1 MAFTPK
7 KIVAKVTGG
16 DPGGFNPMNSEFV
29 MSSFKLKGKKFKSV
43 PKGFIAIQPEE
54 DMIYAGF
61 DYIADGVINVINES
75 FAQFQVQINPF
86 DAKSATEKLADKYSN
101 SKAKGKLV
109 FRPFNFKTMEKD
121 DTFLAFLDKNTLN
134 PRYQMSDG
142 FFADELFTYKELINT
157 FLDA

>member
-121 DTFLAFLDKNTLN
+121 DTFLAFLDKVSLN

-142 FFADELFTYKELINT
+142 LFIDELFTYNELIDT
-157 FLDA
+157 LFSA